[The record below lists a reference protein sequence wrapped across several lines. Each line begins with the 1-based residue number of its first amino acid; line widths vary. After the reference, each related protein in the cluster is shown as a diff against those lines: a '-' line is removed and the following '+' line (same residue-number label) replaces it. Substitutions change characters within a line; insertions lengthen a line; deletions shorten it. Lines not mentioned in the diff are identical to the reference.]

1 MRILWVSLT
10 NQVVHTHSSGQEA
23 GPGIH
28 VFANTK
34 ATVRDVLTKGI
45 GKTARGKTVPGNV
58 VLYGADVYKTNGR
71 NSISELCEARTMDD
85 RVP

>member
-1 MRILWVSLT
+1 M
-10 NQVVHTHSSGQEA
+10 
-23 GPGIH
+23 
-28 VFANTK
+28 FANTK
-34 ATVRDVLTKGI
+34 ATVRDVLTKGT

-58 VLYGADVYKTNGR
+58 VLYGADVYKTNRR